1 MSVYSDCPAAWLGI
15 SGKQRVPED
24 EPTEVVFPVV
34 PEDESTEVVFQMITQ
49 SSSLSVVDM
58 TMEFDP
64 EEKFR
69 YAEVGQTSLVCT
81 GKN

>member
-1 MSVYSDCPAAWLGI
+1 M
-15 SGKQRVPED
+15 
-24 EPTEVVFPVV
+24 VFPVV
-34 PEDESTEVVFQMITQ
+34 PEDESTEVVFQIITQ

-69 YAEVGQTSLVCT
+69 YAEVGQTSLVRT
-81 GKN
+81 GKI